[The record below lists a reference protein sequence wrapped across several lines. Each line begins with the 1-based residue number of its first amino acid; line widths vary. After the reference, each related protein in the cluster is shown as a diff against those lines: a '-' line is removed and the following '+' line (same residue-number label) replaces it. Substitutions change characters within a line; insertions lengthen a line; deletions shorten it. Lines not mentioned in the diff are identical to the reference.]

1 MGKLIGF
8 LDGITEAVGRLVGW
22 FTLGMVLMTLAVVV
36 LRYAFATGAT
46 ALQETALYLHG
57 AVFTLAAGF
66 TLKRDAHVR
75 VDVFYRQC
83 SERTRHWIDFVGTLL
98 FLFPLSLAIGIY
110 CFDYV
115 INAWRIGESSAEAGG
130 LPWVY
135 LQKSLLLGLC
145 ASLILQG
152 LCDLYRHGKALFGRE
167 AC

>member
-8 LDGITEAVGRLVGW
+8 FEGTTEAVGRLVGW

-36 LRYAFATGAT
+36 LRYAFSTGAT

-83 SERTRHWIDFVGTLL
+83 SERTRHWMDFVGCLL
-98 FLFPLSLAIGIY
+98 FLFPLSLAIGLY
-110 CFDYV
+110 SFDYV
-115 INAWRIGESSAEAGG
+115 MNAWRIHESSAEAGG

-152 LCDLYRHGKALFGRE
+152 LCELYRHGKALFGRE
-167 AC
+167 SC

>member
-8 LDGITEAVGRLVGW
+8 FEGTTEAVGRLVGW

-36 LRYAFATGAT
+36 LRYAFSTGAT

-83 SERTRHWIDFVGTLL
+83 SERTRHWIDFVGCLL
-98 FLFPLSLAIGIY
+98 FLFPLSLAIGLY
-110 CFDYV
+110 SFDYV
-115 INAWRIGESSAEAGG
+115 MNAWRIHESSAEAGG

-145 ASLILQG
+145 ASLVLQG
-152 LCDLYRHGKALFGRE
+152 LCELYRHGKALFGRE
-167 AC
+167 SC